1 MFEYLETREF
11 FAQTAG
17 NMEEMA
23 ARELKEFGA
32 KKIKIAYRGVFF
44 TADNEKLYRIVYQS
58 KLLSHILAPLMK
70 FSCHDTK
77 YLYKRAMEIEWD
89 SILTTNQTFAI
100 SAKVANSNITH
111 SKYAALKLKDA
122 IADYFNETQNK
133 RPDVDKI
140 NPDLLFHLYIH
151 NNFATI
157 YVDVAGFSLHKRG
170 YRLESVDA
178 PMQETLAAAI
188 IKLSGWNGKTKLIDP
203 MCGSG
208 TILSEALMHYSRIP
222 TGFKKE
228 NYSFQYFPDFDKNI
242 WENIKE
248 KSKTLIRELPDNL
261 IFGNDILRSA
271 VRSTA
276 TNLDSIPFGKKVVL
290 SSKHFEELPNLENY
304 TIITNPPYGI
314 RLEDKERVK
323 VLYKNFG
330 DFLKNNCVN
339 STAYIYFGDRSLIK
353 FIGLK
358 PSRKIPLVNG
368 QLDGRLAVFEIY

>member
-1 MFEYLETREF
+1 MFEYLETGEY

-17 NMEEMA
+17 SMEDYA

-32 KKIKIAYRGVFF
+32 KNIKTAYRGVFF
-44 TADNEKLYRIVYQS
+44 TADKEKLYRIVYQA

-70 FSCHDTK
+70 FTCHDTK
-77 YLYKRAMEIEWD
+77 YLYKRALEIEWD
-89 SILTTNQTFAI
+89 TILTTNQTFAI

-122 IADYFNETQNK
+122 IADYFYEAQNK

-170 YRLESVDA
+170 YRLESVEA

-208 TILSEALMHYSRIP
+208 TLLSEALMSYSRIP

-228 NYSFQYFPDFDKNI
+228 NYSFQYLPDFDKDI
-242 WENIKE
+242 WGKIRN
-248 KSKTLIRELPDNL
+248 KSKTLVRELPKDL

-271 VRSTA
+271 VRATA
-276 TNLDSIPFGKKVVL
+276 TNLDSIPFGRNVTL
-290 SSKHFEELPNLENY
+290 SNKHFEELPKLENY

-314 RLEDKERVK
+314 RLENKEKVK
-323 VLYKNFG
+323 VLYKNLG
-330 DFLKNNCVN
+330 DFLKNKCQN
-339 STAYIYFGDRSLIK
+339 STAYIYFGDRSLMK
-353 FIGLK
+353 YIGLK
-358 PSRKIPLVNG
+358 PSRKIPLVSG

>member
-1 MFEYLETREF
+1 MFEYLENGEF

-32 KKIKIAYRGVFF
+32 KKIKTAYRGVFF
-44 TADNEKLYRIVYQS
+44 SVDKEKLYRIVYQS
-58 KLLSHILAPLMK
+58 KLLSHILAPLIK

-89 SILTTNQTFAI
+89 GILTTNQTFAI

-122 IADYFNETQNK
+122 IADYFFESQNK
-133 RPDVDKI
+133 RPNVDKQ
-140 NPDLLFHLYIH
+140 NPDLQFHLYIH

-170 YRLESVDA
+170 YRIESVEA

-208 TILSEALMHYSRIP
+208 TLIAEALMQYSRIP
-222 TGFKKE
+222 TGYNKSDF
-228 NYSFQYFPDFDKNI
+228 SFQYLPDYDKNI
-242 WENIKE
+242 WEKIRE
-248 KSKTLIRELPDNL
+248 KSKSLIRELPEDL
-261 IFGNDILRSA
+261 IYGNDILRSA
-271 VRSTA
+271 IRATA
-276 TNLDSIPFGKKVVL
+276 ANLNTIPFGNKINL
-290 SSKHFEELPNLENY
+290 SSKHFEDLPHLENY
-304 TIITNPPYGI
+304 TIVTNPPYGI
-314 RLEDKERVK
+314 RLQDKEKVK
-323 VLYKNFG
+323 ILYKNFG
-330 DFLKNNCVN
+330 DFLKNKCVN
-339 STAYIYFGDRSLIK
+339 STAFIYFGDRSLIK
-353 FIGLK
+353 YIGLK
-358 PSRKIPLVNG
+358 PSRKIPLING